1 MIVMNLWMKNE
12 KLIILLY
19 IYLLNKY
26 EVKNEVVVYDNDV
39 FEFFFV

>member
-1 MIVMNLWMKNE
+1 MIVINLWMKNE

-26 EVKNEVVVYDNDV
+26 EVKKWVIVSCVW
-39 FEFFFV
+39 